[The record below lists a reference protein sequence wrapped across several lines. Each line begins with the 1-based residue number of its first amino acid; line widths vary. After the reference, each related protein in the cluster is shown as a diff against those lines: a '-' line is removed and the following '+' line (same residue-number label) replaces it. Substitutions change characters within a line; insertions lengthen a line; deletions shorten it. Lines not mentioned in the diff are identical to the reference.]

1 MESLGRL
8 VVVGVGLIGGSF
20 ALEMKRAG
28 CVREV
33 VGVGRSPDNLALAV
47 RLGVIDRAE
56 TDLAHAVKDADMVLV
71 ATPVGQMAQV
81 FATLAPVLPPH
92 AIVTDAGST
101 KTDVAALMATHLPQH
116 LAQCVPAHP
125 IAGSEQS
132 GAAAAHLGLY
142 QQRRVVLTPLA
153 QTAPAAAATV
163 TALWQAAGASVH
175 TMTPAVHDAVFASV
189 SHLPHVLAFAYVG
202 MVAHKP
208 DANLCFDFAASGFR
222 DFTRIAGSHPE
233 MWRDICLANR
243 DAVLS
248 ELTAF
253 RAQLDQLE
261 AHITARNGEALVA
274 AYRHAS
280 TARTAWLARF
290 TAPLGRTLNP
300 L

>member
-1 MESLGRL
+1 
-8 VVVGVGLIGGSF
+8 
-20 ALEMKRAG
+20 MKRAG

-153 QTAPAAAATV
+153 DTSPAAAATV

-243 DAVLS
+243 VALLG
-248 ELTAF
+248 ELESY
-253 RAQLDQLE
+253 RAQLDELHVALSQNDGGRLE
-261 AHITARNGEALVA
+261 EIFGIARQARRSWAGE
-274 AYRHAS
+274 
-280 TARTAWLARF
+280 
-290 TAPLGRTLNP
+290 G
-300 L
+300 